1 MLFCGWL
8 CCGNWCYGVNYEIGI
23 NYKIGRGKFFLIK
36 LIESYGKGGG
46 GWYFSWVIFNVVNV
60 MIYYLSY

>member
-46 GWYFSWVIFNVVNV
+46 DILVELYLMLLMLWYI
-60 MIYYLSY
+60 I

>member
-36 LIESYGKGGG
+36 LIESYGKRGGG
-46 GWYFSWVIFNVVNV
+46 DILVELYLMLLMLWYI
-60 MIYYLSY
+60 I

>member
-23 NYKIGRGKFFLIK
+23 NYEIGRGKFFFIK

-46 GWYFSWVIFNVVNV
+46 GGDILVELYLILLMLWYI
-60 MIYYLSY
+60 I